1 MTEPTRWL
9 EDPRTESSLRDVLG
23 AASDVPPM
31 PAQAHA
37 QMTVFAAGLAA
48 KGVAAQ
54 AAFGGSTLK
63 SLGTFLRI
71 HGTGK
76 ALVVVSTMSALGVGS
91 YWGVKQYVTHRA
103 LATHAG
109 LASLPSRAPS
119 PGLQP
124 PVLPTVGDLPAVAD
138 RPAAAEV
145 PASSESRSAA
155 TQASPARTAE
165 HSEPAARSNSGQSGA
180 GAFEELSIAD
190 EARLLEGAR
199 AALAIDPNRALE
211 IANTHQQ
218 LYPTGQMSAERELIA
233 VDALLRL
240 GRRTEAEQRAAPRL
254 SQFPNSLYAR
264 RLRQLLH

>member
-63 SLGTFLRI
+63 SLGTFLGI

-190 EARLLEGAR
+190 EARLLE
-199 AALAIDPNRALE
+199 PNRALE

-240 GRRTEAEQRAAPRL
+240 GRRSEAEQRAAPRL
-254 SQFPNSLYAR
+254 RQFPNSLYAR
-264 RLRQLLH
+264 RLRQLLQ

>member
-63 SLGTFLRI
+63 SLGTFLGI

-76 ALVVVSTMSALGVGS
+76 AILVASMMSALGAGS
-91 YWGVKQYVTHRA
+91 YFGVRHYVTHKSA
-103 LATHAG
+103 VADIG
-109 LASLPSRAPS
+109 SVSLPSRART
-119 PGLQP
+119 PGVQP
-124 PVLPTVGDLPAVAD
+124 PPVLPAVAD
-138 RPAAAEV
+138 QPAAIPA

-155 TQASPARTAE
+155 AQASPLRSAEARGT
-165 HSEPAARSNSGQSGA
+165 SEPAARSNSGQSGA

-190 EARLLEGAR
+190 EARLLENAR
-199 AALAIDPNRALE
+199 AALSTDPNRALE
-211 IANTHQQ
+211 IANAHQQ

-240 GRRTEAEQRAAPRL
+240 GRREEAEQRAAPRL
-254 SQFPNSLYAR
+254 RQFPNSLYAR
-264 RLRQLLH
+264 RLRQLLN